1 MFLLPSEDAMSL
13 ILSIDQGT
21 TGTTVIVVGDDG
33 RVLGRG
39 YAPVEV
45 SFPQPGW
52 VEQDP
57 EAIWRSLVAPTQA
70 ALAAAGARA
79 SDLAAV
85 GITNQRE
92 TTVLWERATGRP
104 LLPAIVWQC
113 RRTTDMCRRL
123 TAEGYERLVADRTGL
138 VIDPYFSATKIR
150 WALDHDPELR
160 DRAAR
165 GEICAGTV
173 DSWVI
178 WRLTAGRVHATDA
191 SNASR
196 TMVLN
201 IDSGAWDDDLLR
213 AIGVPSEILPRV
225 VPSSGVVAETAAT
238 DVLPAGIPIAGIA
251 GDQQAALFGQG
262 CFVKGQAKN
271 TYGTGCF
278 LLLNAG
284 QQRPPEIRGI
294 LTTIAWRIGD
304 GLTYAHEGSVFIA
317 GALIQWLRDGLGIIS
332 QAADS
337 ETLARSVP
345 DSGGVYIVPAFT
357 GLGAPHWE
365 PEARGTIVGLTRGTT
380 RAHIARAALEA
391 IAFQVRDLVE
401 AMTAAPEMTLSELRA
416 DGGAA
421 ANGLLLQFQA
431 DITGVPVRR
440 AGVLEAT
447 ALGAAYL
454 AGLGVGVWGS
464 VEELGEVV
472 AAPATFEPAMDA
484 GRREELVSGWRRAVE
499 AALTWAGRG

>member
-1 MFLLPSEDAMSL
+1 MPL

-21 TGTTVIVVGDDG
+21 TGTTVVIVGDDG

-70 ALAAAGARA
+70 ALADAGARA
-79 SDLAAV
+79 SDVAAI

-92 TTVLWERATGRP
+92 TTVIWERATGRP

-123 TAEGYERLVADRTGL
+123 TAEGYQQLIADRTGL

-150 WALDHDPELR
+150 WALDHHPQLR

-173 DSWVI
+173 DSWLI
-178 WRLTAGRVHATDA
+178 WRLTGGRVHATDA

-196 TMVLN
+196 TMLLN
-201 IDSGAWDDDLLR
+201 IDSGVWDDDLLP
-213 AIGVPSEILPRV
+213 AIGVPRAVLPLV
-225 VPSSGVVAETAAT
+225 VPSSGVIAETAAT
-238 DVLPAGIPIAGIA
+238 EVLPAGIRIAGIA

-262 CFVKGQAKN
+262 CLDKGQAKN

-284 QQRPPEIRGI
+284 QQRPPEIPGI
-294 LTTIAWRIGD
+294 LTTIAWLIGERP
-304 GLTYAHEGSVFIA
+304 TYAYEGSVFVA

-332 QAADS
+332 QAAES
-337 ETLARSVP
+337 EALARSVL
-345 DSGGVYIVPAFT
+345 DSGGVYVVPAFT

-365 PEARGTIVGLTRGTT
+365 PEARGMIVGLTRGTT

-391 IAFQVRDLVE
+391 IAFQVCDLVE
-401 AMTAAPEMTLSELRA
+401 AIRAAPGMVLSELRA

-421 ANGLLLQFQA
+421 ANDLLLQFQA
-431 DITGVPVRR
+431 DISGVPVRR

-454 AGLGVGVWGS
+454 AGLGVGVWRS
-464 VEELGEVV
+464 VDDIRGVL
-472 AAPATFEPAMDA
+472 AAPQVFEPGIDA
-484 GRREELVSGWRRAVE
+484 ARREELLSGWQRAVE
-499 AALTWAGRG
+499 AALAWAGRGS